1 MGAIIDFF
9 TGIADTVI
17 SLVDYMIS
25 TIQDIVYM
33 IGLLGKV
40 ILSLP
45 ELIGWLPAGII
56 SIVATAFS
64 IVVIYKVIGREG

>member
-17 SLVDYMIS
+17 SLVNFVIS
-25 TIQDIVYM
+25 TIEDIVYM

-40 ILSLP
+40 IFSLP
-45 ELIGWLPAGII
+45 QLIGWLPAGII
-56 SIVATAFS
+56 SIVVTAYS
-64 IVVIYKVIGREG
+64 IVVIYKIIGREG